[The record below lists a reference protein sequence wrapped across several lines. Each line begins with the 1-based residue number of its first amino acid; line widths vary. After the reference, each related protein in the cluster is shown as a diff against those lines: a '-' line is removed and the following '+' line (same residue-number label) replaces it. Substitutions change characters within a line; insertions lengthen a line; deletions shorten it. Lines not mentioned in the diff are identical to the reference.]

1 MTCVIQYVGLE
12 GMVVD
17 RMSYANPGDLL
28 KSYDPEAHDGQGA
41 ATFTDKL
48 DDAMIFEDLTEA
60 FRCIFQVP
68 VKRPR
73 RPDGKPNM
81 ALRAFTLEVVP
92 IDKLMRGS

>member
-1 MTCVIQYVGLE
+1 MICVIQYVGLE
-12 GMVVD
+12 GMAID
-17 RMSYANPGDLL
+17 ESSRANPGDLL

-48 DDAMIFEDLTEA
+48 DEAMTFEDLTEA
-60 FRCIFQVP
+60 FRCIFRVP

-81 ALRAFTLEVVP
+81 PLRALTLDVVP
-92 IDKLMRGS
+92 VDKLMRGS